1 MPQTDRLSPH
11 LLYTAATPSEKGAPL
26 VLDRPPPLSD
36 DVQTLRP
43 SAPACPARLR
53 PVRLRAGRLSPGRHP
68 RTAAPPATTPAPAAA
83 AAAQAGGNSDII
95 LKRIDD
101 LLWYQKLGDI
111 AEIDK
116 DEYTGPP
123 NEHVKNKKAPGAA
136 DPILLH
142 CYTFIPKNL
151 DRSRKQPLIVFVHQG
166 VHASLDT
173 TIDAHLIRELIQQG
187 YSVVATDYRG
197 STGYGNGFYQNIDY
211 GGREVDDVYLG
222 MKFMLE
228 RYSFLDPKRV
238 GIVGWSHGGL
248 ITLMNI
254 FAHPHDFAAAYAGV
268 PVSDLVARMG
278 YEPDTYRQ
286 LYSAPY
292 HLGEDVHDDIAEYRK
307 RSPVTHAK
315 ELDTPL
321 LIHTNTNDEDVNYL
335 EVEHLIQAL
344 KAEGKK
350 FDYKVYENAPGGHY
364 FNRMDTPLA
373 LQSRKEVYEFLAKY
387 LHPDHPAS

>member
-1 MPQTDRLSPH
+1 LSPAARRSH
-11 LLYTAATPSEKGAPL
+11 STTLRLLAPL
-26 VLDRPPPLSD
+26 LLLTPFALA
-36 DVQTLRP
+36 QE
-43 SAPACPARLR
+43 
-53 PVRLRAGRLSPGRHP
+53 
-68 RTAAPPATTPAPAAA
+68 APPARPGAPSGAPAQAQGAATAQAA
-83 AAAQAGGNSDII
+83 AGNSDIV

-123 NEHVKNKKAPGAA
+123 NEHVKNKKAPGAS

-173 TIDAHLIRELIQQG
+173 TIDAHLIRELIVQG
-187 YSVVATDYRG
+187 YSIVATDYRG

-254 FAHPHDFAAAYAGV
+254 FAHPHDFAVAYAGV

-364 FNRMDTPLA
+364 FNRTDTPLA
-373 LQSRKEVYEFLAKY
+373 IQSRKEVYEFLAKY
-387 LHPDHPAS
+387 LHPDHPTP

>member
-1 MPQTDRLSPH
+1 MTIYSYR
-11 LLYTAATPSEKGAPL
+11 AFL
-26 VLDRPPPLSD
+26 VLALAAISVAARAQEPA
-36 DVQTLRP
+36 RP
-43 SAPACPARLR
+43 S
-53 PVRLRAGRLSPGRHP
+53 
-68 RTAAPPATTPAPAAA
+68 TPATAPSPAA
-83 AAAQAGGNSDII
+83 QPFGSPNFGVDQV
-95 LKRIDD
+95 LKKVDD

-111 AEIDK
+111 AEVDK
-116 DEYTGPP
+116 SEYTGPP
-123 NEHVKNKKAPGAA
+123 PVHPRDPKAPGATN
-136 DPILLH
+136 PILLH
-142 CYTFIPKNL
+142 AYTFIPKNL

-173 TIDAHLIRELIQQG
+173 SIDAHLIRELVEQG
-187 YSVVATDYRG
+187 YPVVATDYRG
-197 STGYGNGFYQNIDY
+197 STGYGQGFYEEIDY

-222 MKFMLE
+222 MQWMLG

-254 FAHPHDFAAAYAGV
+254 FAHPHDYACAYAGV

-278 YEPDTYRQ
+278 YENEAYRQ

-292 HLGEDVHDDIAEYRK
+292 HIGESVRDAIAEYRK

-321 LIHTNTNDEDVNYL
+321 LVHTNTNDEDVNYL
-335 EVEHLIQAL
+335 EVEHLIQAF

-364 FNRMDTPLA
+364 FNRTDTPLA
-373 LQSRKEVYEFLAKY
+373 LESRHEIYVFLAGY
-387 LHPDHPAS
+387 LHPASSAK